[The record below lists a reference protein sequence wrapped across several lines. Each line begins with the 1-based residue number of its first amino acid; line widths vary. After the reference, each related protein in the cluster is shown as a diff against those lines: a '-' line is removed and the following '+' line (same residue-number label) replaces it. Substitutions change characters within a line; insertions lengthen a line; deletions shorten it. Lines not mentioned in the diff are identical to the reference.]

1 MGSPETV
8 APAAPPP
15 ERPAV
20 ARANAKESPPGL
32 DRFRRFLSTPVI
44 RGTLLWVRTI
54 GEWLGAA
61 WRWSRKN
68 AGPILRG
75 LARAAAT
82 GAEVARRTAEA
93 GRIATEGGK
102 RLGTWARRRREEGA
116 RGRIQDA
123 LEDAEE
129 GARTWGPRLHRGG
142 ADASGVLDAVSR
154 FAGALAGG
162 RGKHPRRS
170 LPASAGEEPATAPAP
185 PELPETRVRPQPAEP
200 PAPALVAE
208 EPSPE
213 PASESPAETTDERF
227 RDLLARAQKLGRRR
241 RRGPLRKLI
250 VEMVAIR
257 KKATAGEL
265 AGWLGMQK
273 KHLKKSHL
281 RPMVEAGELRLLHP
295 EEPTHPD
302 QAYLVGGGGLP
313 SSGELG

>member
-1 MGSPETV
+1 MGSPETA

-15 ERPAV
+15 ERPPA
-20 ARANAKESPPGL
+20 AGANAEESPPGL
-32 DRFRRFLSTPVI
+32 DRFRRFLRTPVI
-44 RGTLLWVRTI
+44 RGTWLWIRKI

-68 AGPILRG
+68 AGPLLHG

-82 GAEVARRTAEA
+82 GAEVARRAAEA

-102 RLGTWARRRREEGA
+102 RLRTWTRRRRAEGA
-116 RGRIQDA
+116 SGRIQDA

-129 GARTWGPRLHRGG
+129 GARTLGPRLHRGG

-162 RGKHPRRS
+162 RRKRSGKS
-170 LPASAGEEPATAPAP
+170 LPASGGEEPATTPA
-185 PELPETRVRPQPAEP
+185 PELPETPAPPQLAEP
-200 PAPALVAE
+200 PAPALAAE
-208 EPSPE
+208 APSPE
-213 PASESPAETTDERF
+213 PASESPAGTAEERF
-227 RDLLARAQKLGRRR
+227 QDVLDRARKLGRRR

-257 KKATAGEL
+257 EPATAGEL

-273 KHLKKSHL
+273 KHLKKAHL
-281 RPMVEAGELRLLHP
+281 RPMVETGELRLHHP

-302 QAYLVGGGGLP
+302 QAYLVGDRAGPP